1 MMMRRA
7 ALLLLAASLAI
18 LPPPPAHA
26 LQLAGL
32 FMGKLDPIQGHYRS
46 GNRILAS
53 AIYQRDHTPQDA
65 YRDAMTKI
73 GEMALAKGF
82 ERVGVTK
89 IADCGRL
96 FRNGSP
102 TPMVACRVLAQM
114 VGPDEAAKPEGK
126 REVVYYSAVDM
137 AAGKVRLDAN

>member
-1 MMMRRA
+1 MRRA
-7 ALLLLAASLAI
+7 ALLFLPACLAALA
-18 LPPPPAHA
+18 PAPA
-26 LQLAGL
+26 EAFQLAGL
-32 FMGKLDPIQGHYRS
+32 VLGKFDPIQGHYRS

-53 AIYQRDHTPQDA
+53 AVFQRDHSPEDA
-65 YRDAMTKI
+65 YREAMTKI

-89 IADCGRL
+89 VADCGRV
-96 FRNGSP
+96 FRNRVP
-102 TPMVACRVLAQM
+102 TSVVGCRVLAQM

-126 REVVYYSAVDM
+126 RGVVYYRAVDM

>member
-1 MMMRRA
+1 MMRRA
-7 ALLLLAASLAI
+7 ALLLLPACLA
-18 LPPPPAHA
+18 LVGPAPAHA

-53 AIYQRDHTPQDA
+53 AVYLRDHTPQDA

-89 IADCGRL
+89 VGDCGRV
-96 FRNGSP
+96 FRNGAP
-102 TPMVACRVLAQM
+102 TSVVGCRILAQM

-126 REVVYYSAVDM
+126 REVVYHSAVDM
-137 AAGKVRLDAN
+137 AAGKVRLEGN